1 MRGCKCSSLETA
13 ALRKGFL
20 LFFHNNPSYIMVWEV
35 SVPFFKHMDS
45 YDMILTFKTLAKLA
59 NKQANNGN
67 LTIVA
72 FLLNMCRTY
81 PEREGEKE
89 GERREP

>member
-1 MRGCKCSSLETA
+1 
-13 ALRKGFL
+13 
-20 LFFHNNPSYIMVWEV
+20 
-35 SVPFFKHMDS
+35 MDS
-45 YDMILTFKTLAKLA
+45 YDLILTFKTLAKLA

-72 FLLNMCRTY
+72 FLPNMCRAY